1 MLERDFQKKR
11 KIRNIIYSKTT
22 VVLLFFMIIILGRA
36 TWSMYRTKAQGQADF
51 ERVSAT
57 LVDLQNR
64 QKALVSDIDRL
75 KTEKGTE
82 EEIRKKFSVAKEGE
96 TVVFLIEHESAVPPA
111 PIEEKSFLKKV
122 WSGFLS
128 VFE

>member
-1 MLERDFQKKR
+1 
-11 KIRNIIYSKTT
+11 
-22 VVLLFFMIIILGRA
+22 
-36 TWSMYRTKAQGQADF
+36 MYRTKAQGQADF